1 MSCIA
6 KLQHKPIGYSGP
18 LSRQLLCYRSLV
30 SEVRSTLRNLIEV
43 ILAGLFLNGD
53 ADRDRTDWTE
63 MSVKLPFI
71 NDNDCGL
78 GIAVRTYLDDLP
90 FQGAAITPEIRAEV
104 KAKGKDW
111 FQHSDSFSG
120 NLDMA
125 FKLFDAVRFP
135 LQFFDFLYCK
145 LN

>member
-1 MSCIA
+1 
-6 KLQHKPIGYSGP
+6 
-18 LSRQLLCYRSLV
+18 
-30 SEVRSTLRNLIEV
+30 
-43 ILAGLFLNGD
+43 
-53 ADRDRTDWTE
+53 

-90 FQGAAITPEIRAEV
+90 LQGTSITPEARAEV

-125 FKLFDAVRFP
+125 FKLFDAVSSFTP
-135 LQFFDFLYCK
+135 VYSVLCCILS
-145 LN
+145 